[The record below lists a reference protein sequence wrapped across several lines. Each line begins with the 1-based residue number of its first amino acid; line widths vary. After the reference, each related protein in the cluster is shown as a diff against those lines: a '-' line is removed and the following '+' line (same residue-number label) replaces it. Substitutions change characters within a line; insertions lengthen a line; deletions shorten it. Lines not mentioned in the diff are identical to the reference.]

1 MFGVLGRQADPHAVP
16 APLACMSPDALCSS
30 YVLWQADDGEWRF
43 ERHPLDLIVEAAIDA
58 AFGKD
63 REPPQDAAR

>member
-1 MFGVLGRQADPHAVP
+1 MPFAQATFSGRPMMANGGLSGIH
-16 APLACMSPDALCSS
+16 SI
-30 YVLWQADDGEWRF
+30 
-43 ERHPLDLIVEAAIDA
+43 LIVEAAIDA